1 MRGIRRDQEI
11 PITAG
16 APGSEAES
24 SGTEDGG
31 GDPSA
36 DPVLI
41 PPAVDS
47 GAGRTLQRNIAG
59 HRLWRFAPFNF
70 EKYPGMRMNVPPDK
84 TAWTVSFLRLNRI
97 MKPLIVFGVSP
108 TVIEG
113 K

>member
-1 MRGIRRDQEI
+1 MHLDQDI

-24 SGTEDGG
+24 SGTEDIG

-36 DPVLI
+36 DPVQI
-41 PPAVDS
+41 PAAGTDAT
-47 GAGRTLQRNIAG
+47 AGRTIQRAIHN

-84 TAWTVSFLRLNRI
+84 TAWTSRRLSLN
-97 MKPLIVFGVSP
+97 MADQSNL
-108 TVIEG
+108 
-113 K
+113 